1 MLMRYYRH
9 WLLCIAVM
17 IAMGGVSTLSAARA
31 ELALEG
37 LNRADS
43 TLQGELDGE
52 HWLLMMLWS
61 TACSICRA
69 EMPTIQSLS
78 ERTDETGI
86 RVVGLVLE
94 GPEQQAHIRQTI
106 SELGITF
113 ANFTAPSEHLVAAYG
128 EATSEQFRGT
138 PTFLLYTPDGELVG
152 NNPGPIRPGAV
163 ERFIEKYNKT
173 HP

>member
-1 MLMRYYRH
+1 MLMRSYRH
-9 WLLCIAVM
+9 RRLLIALL
-17 IAMGGVSTLSAARA
+17 IATLALASLSTARA
-31 ELALEG
+31 ELALKG

-43 TLQGELDGE
+43 TLQQEIDGE
-52 HWLLMMLWS
+52 HWLLMMFWS

-69 EMPTIQSLS
+69 EMPSIQALS
-78 ERTDETGI
+78 ERRDETGV

-94 GPEQQAHIRQTI
+94 GPDQQAHIRQSI
-106 SELGITF
+106 NELGVTF
-113 ANFTAPSEHLVAAYG
+113 ANFTAPSEQVVSAYAN
-128 EATSEQFRGT
+128 ATDEDFRGT